1 MIKPYNK
8 ESISYGNFKLYKN
21 FVTSGKEQAEMFVN
35 VIEESY
41 KNRLVR
47 TSVVVKFIKGENE
60 LQELLRFRKMNV
72 EPRLSTFAKL
82 LSGFSS
88 PKKLDV
94 ERFLKN
100 AIAFIFFLAL
110 KSLTIWGKT
119 VNNTTKKK
127 LFRVSD
133 LDTKSD
139 TYTMAN

>member
-1 MIKPYNK
+1 M
-8 ESISYGNFKLYKN
+8 
-21 FVTSGKEQAEMFVN
+21 
-35 VIEESY
+35 
-41 KNRLVR
+41 
-47 TSVVVKFIKGENE
+47 
-60 LQELLRFRKMNV
+60 RFRKMNV

-88 PKKLDV
+88 PKNLDV
-94 ERFLKN
+94 ERFLKKCYS
-100 AIAFIFFLAL
+100 FYIFLTL

-127 LFRVSD
+127 LFHVSD

>member
-8 ESISYGNFKLYKN
+8 GSISYGNFKHYKN

-47 TSVVVKFIKGENE
+47 TSVTVKFIKDENE
-60 LQELLRFRKMNV
+60 LQELMRFRKMNV

-88 PKKLDV
+88 PKNLDV
-94 ERFLKN
+94 ERFLKKCYS
-100 AIAFIFFLAL
+100 FYIFLTL

-127 LFRVSD
+127 LFHVSN

>member
-1 MIKPYNK
+1 MIKLYNK
-8 ESISYGNFKLYKN
+8 GSISYGNFKHYKN

-41 KNRLVR
+41 KNLLVR
-47 TSVVVKFIKGENE
+47 TSVVIKFIKGENE

>member
-1 MIKPYNK
+1 MIKLYNK
-8 ESISYGNFKLYKN
+8 GSISYGNFKHYKN

>member
-8 ESISYGNFKLYKN
+8 GSISYVNFKHHKN
-21 FVTSGKEQAEMFVN
+21 FVTSGKEQAEMFIN
-35 VIEESY
+35 VIEESD

-47 TSVVVKFIKGENE
+47 TSVVVKFIKCENE
-60 LQELLRFRKMNV
+60 LQELMRFRKMNV
-72 EPRLSTFAKL
+72 EPRLSAFAKL

-88 PKKLDV
+88 PKNLDV
-94 ERFLKN
+94 ERFLKKCYS
-100 AIAFIFFLAL
+100 FYIFLTL